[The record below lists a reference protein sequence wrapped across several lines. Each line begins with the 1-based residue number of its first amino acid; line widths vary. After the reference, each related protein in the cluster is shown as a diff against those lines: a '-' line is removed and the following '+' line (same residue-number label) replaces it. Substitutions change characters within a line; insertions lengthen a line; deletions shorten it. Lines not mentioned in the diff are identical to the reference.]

1 MNVMRKRWKKNLLYL
16 VPVAMFLT
24 WTVFIYQF
32 PPSDIVA
39 FIGTENGYIAT
50 LLLSFLGGMSVLVSI
65 PYHLVI
71 MTFAAGGLNPWLL
84 GIVASIGQMGGD
96 TTSYL
101 LGFSGGSMITGRLAA
116 TMERFRN
123 WVTRRPYWQ
132 MSIALFVYG
141 SISPLSNDWMLVP
154 MGLARYPYWR
164 VMLPLEL
171 GNVVFNT
178 AMALLGTYGLASV
191 LGI

>member
-1 MNVMRKRWKKNLLYL
+1 MRHRPKFSAAYAIPL
-16 VPVAMFLT
+16 VMFLG

-32 PPSDIVA
+32 TPSDIVE
-39 FIGTENGYIAT
+39 FVGTENGYVAS
-50 LLLSFLGGMSVLVSI
+50 LLLAFIGGLSVLVSL

-84 GIVASIGQMGGD
+84 GLVASVGQLTGD
-96 TTSYL
+96 TTSYF
-101 LGFSGGSMITGRLAA
+101 LGFSGRHIAPSRLSRVI
-116 TMERFRN
+116 ERFRF
-123 WVTRRPYWQ
+123 WCSARPYWQ
-132 MSIALFVYG
+132 MAGTLFVYG
-141 SISPLSNDWMLVP
+141 SISPVSNDWILVP

-178 AMALLGTYGLASV
+178 SMALLGSYGLAS
-191 LGI
+191 LFSS

>member
-1 MNVMRKRWKKNLLYL
+1 MRLRRKKTALYL
-16 VPVAMFLT
+16 VPLLMFLA

-32 PPSDIVA
+32 PPADIVTYVGMKNGYLATLCIA
-39 FIGTENGYIAT
+39 FIGG
-50 LLLSFLGGMSVLVSI
+50 LSVLISI

-84 GIVASIGQMGGD
+84 GLAASIGQLGGD
-96 TTSYL
+96 TTSYM
-101 LGFSGGSMITGRLAA
+101 LGFSGGSIASGRFAA
-116 TMERFRN
+116 AMDRFRN
-123 WVTRRPYWQ
+123 WVIRRPYRQ
-132 MSIALFVYG
+132 MACALFVYG
-141 SISPLSNDWMLVP
+141 SISPISNDWMLVP

-178 AMALLGTYGLASV
+178 TMALLGTYGLASV
-191 LGI
+191 LGA

>member
-1 MNVMRKRWKKNLLYL
+1 MNAMRQRRKMNLLYL
-16 VPVAMFLT
+16 IPILMFLA

-32 PPSDIVA
+32 PPADIVA
-39 FIGTENGYIAT
+39 FIGTENGYLAT
-50 LLLSFLGGMSVLVSI
+50 LALSFLGGLSVLVSI

-84 GIVASIGQMGGD
+84 GIAASIGQLGGD

-101 LGFSGGSMITGRLAA
+101 LGFSGGSMVTGRLAA
-116 TMERFRN
+116 TMERLRN
-123 WVTRRPYWQ
+123 WITRRPYWQ

-141 SISPLSNDWMLVP
+141 SVSPVSNDWMLVP

-171 GNVVFNT
+171 GNTVFNT

-191 LGI
+191 LGV

>member
-1 MNVMRKRWKKNLLYL
+1 MRLHRKKTALYL
-16 VPVAMFLT
+16 VPLLMFLA

-39 FIGTENGYIAT
+39 FIGTENGYTAT
-50 LLLSFLGGMSVLVSI
+50 LALSFLGGLSVLVSI

-84 GIVASIGQMGGD
+84 GLAASIGQMGGD
-96 TTSYL
+96 TTSYM
-101 LGFSGGSMITGRLAA
+101 LGFSGGSIASGRLAA
-116 TMERFRN
+116 TMERLRN
-123 WVTRRPYWQ
+123 WITQRPYWQ
-132 MSIALFVYG
+132 MACALFVYG
-141 SISPLSNDWMLVP
+141 SISPISNDWMLVP

-178 AMALLGTYGLASV
+178 TMALLGTYGLASV
-191 LGI
+191 LGA

>member
-1 MNVMRKRWKKNLLYL
+1 MSAMRQRRKRNLLYL
-16 VPVAMFLT
+16 VPIVMFLA

-32 PPSDIVA
+32 PPTDIA
-39 FIGTENGYIAT
+39 ASIGTENGYFAT
-50 LLLSFLGGMSVLVSI
+50 LLLAFLGGLSVLVSI

-84 GIVASIGQMGGD
+84 GLVASIGQMGGD
-96 TTSYL
+96 STSYL
-101 LGFSGGSMITGRLAA
+101 LGFSGGSIASGRLAT
-116 TMERFRN
+116 TMDRFRN
-123 WVTRRPYWQ
+123 WITQCPYWQ
-132 MSIALFVYG
+132 TACALFVYG

-191 LGI
+191 LGA